1 MRAART
7 RWCHE
12 KDLEGNCKVT
22 QGTQSGR
29 TSARWYRFLTTPA
42 GRFLSIVA
50 CAVIIVVVAFGFYLL
65 GRSAS
70 DTALKASSRTL
81 QFAQNEY
88 DKLAADNNHQSA
100 TIADLQVQ
108 LKKAKAALN
117 AIMPSEN
124 TFNIDPNESR
134 IVADGHLTI
143 GLVGSPTN
151 EGVNIN
157 INGKLQPA
165 AAGDVIHVALDPST
179 SCQVRVLSFDMFRA
193 VLTASCAAAKPQ

>member
-1 MRAART
+1 M
-7 RWCHE
+7 RWCHD

-29 TSARWYRFLTTPA
+29 TSARWSRFLATRA
-42 GRFLSIVA
+42 GRLLSIVA
-50 CAVIIVVVAFGFYLL
+50 CAIIIVVVAFGSYLL
-65 GRSAS
+65 GRSVG
-70 DTALKASSRTL
+70 DTALKAANRTL
-81 QFAQNEY
+81 DFAQNEY
-88 DKLAADNNHQSA
+88 DKLAADNNRQLA
-100 TIADLQVQ
+100 TVADLRVQ
-108 LKKAKAALN
+108 LTKAKAALN

-157 INGKLQPA
+157 INGKLQLA
-165 AAGDVIHVALDPST
+165 AAGDLIHVALDPST
-179 SCQVRVLSFDMFRA
+179 NCQVRVQSFDMFRV